1 MRAKVQIRASLEVH
15 WERIWKSLVSKQFSE
30 LWGIN
35 QSIHSS
41 WKKVEVENQNC
52 LFLFSFFIGTE
63 RAEFN
68 HLSLYQILDELMDIY
83 IILLGRASVF
93 CVLLFKRISWFIFSY
108 FTTFT
113 LCYMLITF
121 LVLLPLLICT
131 CDFFFVYWHFIN
143 QHVTIFLPWIKA
155 LPLVVEPV

>member
-15 WERIWKSLVSKQFSE
+15 WERTWKSLVSKQFSE

-35 QSIHSS
+35 QSIRSS
-41 WKKVEVENQNC
+41 WKKVEVENQKC
-52 LFLFSFFIGTE
+52 FFLFSFFIGTE
-63 RAEFN
+63 RAELN
-68 HLSLYQILDELMDIY
+68 HLSLYKILDELMDIY

-93 CVLLFKRISWFIFSY
+93 CVLLCKRISWFIFSY
-108 FTTFT
+108 FTTFK

-131 CDFFFVYWHFIN
+131 CDFFLYIGTLLTN
-143 QHVTIFLPWIKA
+143 T
-155 LPLVVEPV
+155 